1 MGFSHV
7 FKIVQMVPNCT
18 KHNICTLKLFKIVQS
33 TRATISV
40 QKLSSLKLKTIK
52 LTSKRYV
59 RGFMGE
65 YLRYYRLCNYSL
77 VYFVFA
83 K

>member
-1 MGFSHV
+1 MHKAQYMYFEIIQNCPEHSYNV
-7 FKIVQMVPNCT
+7 LSTKI
-18 KHNICTLKLFKIVQS
+18 KLIKI
-33 TRATISV
+33 
-40 QKLSSLKLKTIK
+40 KTIK